1 MYNPVMRQYGKEGGG
16 EVGHGACWGQM
27 GCGADG
33 VWGRWGVC
41 ERPSPR
47 QDPRARRRIAASLK
61 ELGVDRR
68 TERAERGVRFGGH
81 RERRLA
87 VRVAL
92 LGTPPGRCALCL
104 VDLFGRRNA
113 HAHDGFVGREE

>member
-1 MYNPVMRQYGKEGGG
+1 M
-16 EVGHGACWGQM
+16 GHVACWGQM

-33 VWGRWGVC
+33 VCV
-41 ERPSPR
+41 RPSPR

-87 VRVAL
+87 VLMAL
-92 LGTPPGRCALCL
+92 LGTPPGGCALCL

-113 HAHDGFVGREE
+113 HAHDGLVGWEE